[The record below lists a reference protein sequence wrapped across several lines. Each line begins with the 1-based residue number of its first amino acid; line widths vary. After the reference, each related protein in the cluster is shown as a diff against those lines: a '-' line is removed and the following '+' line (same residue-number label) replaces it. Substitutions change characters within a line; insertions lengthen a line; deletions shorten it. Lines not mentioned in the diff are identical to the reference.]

1 MLIGVRS
8 IGLRSELGFKGIG
21 RQIIDELLSEMN
33 VGEEKA
39 AQKLV
44 EKNKY
49 KWEKLDEFNAR
60 RKMTEFLL
68 RRGFKWEVIKK
79 SLDEF

>member
-1 MLIGVRS
+1 MITKEDYLKDFPLDVY
-8 IGLRSELGFKGIG
+8 E
-21 RQIIDELLSEMN
+21 DEN
-33 VGEEKA
+33 
-39 AQKLV
+39 
-44 EKNKY
+44 NKY